1 MTPHE
6 ALRLLDGAQRQLLA
20 ANDALSPPEAPSRTR
35 RDAVRDAIVTVSWRL
50 NELEQALRYEQARQ
64 NFKTQRI
71 RTMTE
76 QATAKQLLDFM
87 TDSLR
92 SAILQQLEN
101 YDDLPPTLQAL
112 LPTKTPLEQEM
123 DGYLQAWLQ
132 QRAADKRSNAIL
144 ARQVA

>member
-1 MTPHE
+1 
-6 ALRLLDGAQRQLLA
+6 
-20 ANDALSPPEAPSRTR
+20 
-35 RDAVRDAIVTVSWRL
+35 
-50 NELEQALRYEQARQ
+50 
-64 NFKTQRI
+64 
-71 RTMTE
+71 MTE

-101 YDDLPPTLQAL
+101 YDDLPPALQSL

>member
-35 RDAVRDAIVTVSWRL
+35 RDAVRDAIVNVSWRL
-50 NELEQALRYEQARQ
+50 NELEQARQ

-101 YDDLPPTLQAL
+101 YDDLPPTLQSL
-112 LPTKTPLEQEM
+112 LPTKTPLEQEL

-144 ARQVA
+144 ARQEA